1 MKSTSTPHYKDVKA
15 FILKETF
22 KLVLVRNQENITV
35 ADIESAVGFTRG
47 AIFYY
52 MKNKKEVIEQ
62 AISSHLFSSFNPYF
76 PINSLHINT
85 LNQYIEAKINHLSG
99 IYRWLEAD
107 GIHINIGTCFF
118 HILSQLEVYHPEF
131 SKLMFDMREKD
142 KLQWEAIL
150 TMAVAN
156 KEVETDMNVKQL
168 ASAFCDSYTGYL
180 IYDFGQKQDTQS
192 NSLYFL
198 YNLIK
203 RKQ

>member
-107 GIHINIGTCFF
+107 GIHINYRNLLF
-118 HILSQLEVYHPEF
+118 P
-131 SKLMFDMREKD
+131 
-142 KLQWEAIL
+142 
-150 TMAVAN
+150 
-156 KEVETDMNVKQL
+156 
-168 ASAFCDSYTGYL
+168 YL
-180 IYDFGQKQDTQS
+180 IPTGSLPSRIFKANVRYERERQATVGS
-192 NSLYFL
+192 NSHYGSGQQ
-198 YNLIK
+198 
-203 RKQ
+203 RS